1 MKKDIEIRGMTCASC
16 AARIEKVL
24 KKEDGVRAVSV
35 NLASNRAMVEYD
47 PETVSQEKIFDK
59 IRHLGYEPENN
70 TEKTRSVELDI
81 EGMTCAS
88 CAARI
93 EKGLSSLPG
102 IKRAHV
108 NLATEKC
115 FVETREKNIVPLI
128 RKIESLGYHAHESES
143 SLKKTDSRGEGLW
156 RLIFAVAMTLPLFTG
171 MIFMLS
177 GISAPLFHTPWFQLA
192 FAAPVQFIAGFPFY
206 KKAWHNII
214 SLSPGMDLL
223 IAMGTSAAFIY
234 SIYNGFFRH
243 GHVAGHGLYFETSAM
258 IITLVLLGK
267 YLENRAK
274 GKTTEAIRKLM
285 GLAPKNALVEVEG
298 RLVTR
303 RIEEI
308 APGDCLVVRPGERI
322 PADGH
327 VIQGNSF
334 VDESMLTGESLPVE
348 KTKGAQVTGG
358 TVNQNGSLK
367 VEAERVGKDTVLAHI
382 IRIVAEAQGTKA
394 PVQKMADRVASHF
407 VPAVLGAALL
417 TFMGWILLNGS
428 LSHGLIA
435 SVSVL
440 VIACPCALGLATPTA
455 LMVGMGKGAEWGVLV
470 RNGES
475 LERLKDINAVVF
487 DKTGTLTTGSIRVS
501 SAVSEVG
508 FPEELFLRYS
518 AGAES
523 LSEHPFAQAVV
534 DYVSEKGLD
543 IPVTDEFSAEPGKGV
558 RAVIHGKEIRM
569 GQEAFASPSAL
580 SEKLECVR
588 REAEEKGE
596 SVVLT
601 SVDGVV
607 AGLISFSD
615 QIKEGAAGVL
625 EQLKQKGIH
634 SFMITGDNE
643 KTARAAGVMLGID
656 TEHIFSRVLPEQK
669 AKKVMELQQKGWIV
683 AMVGDGINDAPALA
697 TAHVGI
703 AMGSGTD
710 VAMETGDVVL
720 MNSRLETV
728 LHAIELSRL
737 TMKKI
742 KQNLFWAFIYN
753 TLGIPLA
760 ALGFL
765 QPIIAG
771 GAMAFSSVS
780 VVSNS
785 LSLKRAGRSKED
797 HV

>member
-1 MKKDIEIRGMTCASC
+1 MKKDIEIKGMTCASC
-16 AARIEKVL
+16 AARIERSL
-24 KKEDGVRAVSV
+24 KKEKGIKAITV
-35 NLASNRAMVEYD
+35 NLAADKARVDYD
-47 PETVSQEKIFDK
+47 PQSVSEEKIFEK
-59 IRHLGYEPENN
+59 IRHLGYEPRSGAGER
-70 TEKTRSVELDI
+70 RSVELDI

-102 IKRAHV
+102 TRRVHV

-115 FVETREKNIVPLI
+115 LVETEEKNIRPLI
-128 RKIESLGYHAHESES
+128 EKIESLGYHAHQSES
-143 SLKKTDSRGEGLW
+143 SQAMTDRKDDGLW
-156 RLIFAVAMTLPLFTG
+156 RLIFSGAMTLPLFAG
-171 MIFMLS
+171 MIFMLT
-177 GISAPLFHTPWFQLA
+177 GIPAPLFHTPWFQLL

-206 KKAWHNII
+206 KKAWHSII
-214 SLSPGMDLL
+214 NLSPGMDLL
-223 IAMGTSAAFIY
+223 IAMGTSTAFLY
-234 SIYNGFFRH
+234 SIYNGFFRPLH
-243 GHVAGHGLYFETSAM
+243 GGGHELYFETSAM

-267 YLENRAK
+267 YLEKRAK
-274 GKTTEAIRKLM
+274 GKTTQAIRKLM
-285 GLAPKNALVEVEG
+285 GLAPITALVDIDG
-298 RLVTR
+298 RLETR

-308 APGDCLVVRPGERI
+308 EPGDCLVVRPGERI
-322 PADGH
+322 PADGR
-327 VIQGNSF
+327 VLEGASY

-348 KTKGAQVTGG
+348 KTKGDQVTGG

-367 VEAERVGKDTVLAHI
+367 VEAERVGRDTVLAQI
-382 IRIVAEAQGTKA
+382 IRIVADAQGTKA
-394 PVQKMADRVASHF
+394 PVQKLADRVAAHF

-417 TFMGWILLNGS
+417 TLMGWVFVKGS
-428 LSHGLIA
+428 LPHGLIA

-475 LERLKDINAVVF
+475 LERLKDVNAVVF

-501 SAVSEVG
+501 TAVSAEG
-508 FPEELFLRYS
+508 FPQEDFLRYS
-518 AGAES
+518 AGAEA
-523 LSEHPFAQAVV
+523 LSEHPFARAVV
-534 DYVSEKGLD
+534 NYVSETGLD
-543 IPVTDEFSAEPGKGV
+543 VPGADEFSAEPGKGV
-558 RAVIHGKEIRM
+558 RVMIHGKEIRM
-569 GQEAFASPSAL
+569 GQEGYAAPSGL
-580 SEKLECVR
+580 PEDLER
-588 REAEEKGE
+588 ISLQAEERGE
-596 SVVLT
+596 SVVFL
-601 SVDGVV
+601 SVDGAV
-607 AGLISFSD
+607 AGLVSFSD
-615 QIKEGAAGVL
+615 QLKDNAAEVL
-625 EQLKQKGIH
+625 ETLKKRGIK

-643 KTARAAGVMLGID
+643 KTARAVGAMLGMD
-656 TEHIFSRVLPEQK
+656 HDHIYSRILPGQK
-669 AKKVMELQQKGWIV
+669 ARIISDLEKKGWTV

-697 TAHVGI
+697 TAHVSM

-728 LHAIELSRL
+728 LHAIDLSRL
-737 TMKKI
+737 TMRKI

-765 QPIIAG
+765 QPVIAG

-785 LSLKRAGRSKED
+785 LSLKRVRRTKED